1 MSLGATQLGL
11 FILHRPFQ
19 FILFPMT
26 PQINSA
32 FQRLPIDTQMN
43 TAQVAQF
50 KSATKHLI
58 YAVEYATTNEMAMLV
73 DRAIS
78 NGANINYYES
88 YENHLM
94 VIAVRKRQAHAIPI
108 LMARGIEIP
117 VVPPHGIDML
127 MTASAAGSE
136 ELIDPLIKLADIDIY
151 SRDADGKT
159 ALHHAVIGGSTKIV
173 GILLKFGARPN
184 VCTTKMDDSELL
196 SVFGDNHQLT
206 GAMITPLMIAA
217 ATGNHEIASLL
228 LAEGADPTHGE
239 CPPLAL
245 ACKKGDA
252 PTIKLLLAH
261 QAWNA

>member
-1 MSLGATQLGL
+1 MSLSATQLGL

-94 VIAVRKRQAHAIPI
+94 VIAVRKRQSHAIPI
-108 LMARGIEIP
+108 
-117 VVPPHGIDML
+117 
-127 MTASAAGSE
+127 SS
-136 ELIDPLIKLADIDIY
+136 
-151 SRDADGKT
+151 
-159 ALHHAVIGGSTKIV
+159 
-173 GILLKFGARPN
+173 
-184 VCTTKMDDSELL
+184 
-196 SVFGDNHQLT
+196 
-206 GAMITPLMIAA
+206 
-217 ATGNHEIASLL
+217 
-228 LAEGADPTHGE
+228 
-239 CPPLAL
+239 
-245 ACKKGDA
+245 KKWD
-252 PTIKLLLAH
+252 
-261 QAWNA
+261 